1 MSKKNPFSI
10 IKCFR
15 YISYLIL
22 LLLLFLRI
30 SYEIRGMT
38 QCITMET
45 MVFAVIIVI
54 LFSLIE

>member
-10 IKCFR
+10 IKFFR

>member
-1 MSKKNPFSI
+1 MSKKNPVSI
-10 IKCFR
+10 IKFFR